1 MAEKKKE
8 VRVIEPLNKN
18 IEKSD
23 EWKTKVCPVVNYI
36 PQYGI
41 LGFLFDNAP
50 CQINV
55 AKNLN
60 IHGTVDIKYC
70 GDIKT
75 GIKFKL

>member
-1 MAEKKKE
+1 MVEKKKE
-8 VRVIEPLNKN
+8 VREIEPLKTNAVEKN
-18 IEKSD
+18 
-23 EWKTKVCPVVNYI
+23 EWKSKKCPVVNYI
-36 PQYGI
+36 AKYGI
-41 LGFLFDNAP
+41 LGFMFDGIP